1 MIRLV
6 VFFTSFVFLL
16 VFGVG
21 DADARRFGGG
31 GSKGTFSSQATP
43 ASNQASKQQAA
54 NPAKSASGRGFSGI
68 GSMFM
73 GLAAGGLLA
82 ALFMGGV
89 FDGIQFLDILLIALI
104 AGGLIYFLR
113 SRRKQQ
119 HIQYEQPAMSSF
131 VRNNYSD
138 IQAPSSNQSFNTD
151 TTVTDSLA
159 KVKVDAVMN
168 DEEVIYGA
176 PDWFNEKTFLEGAR
190 SHFLDLQKAWDANDL
205 STIESYVTPQLY
217 KFLKEERAAQVNHV
231 ETQVHKLAVEMT
243 NIQQLPSKLVELA
256 IMFHGVINEGEEDLN
271 FCEIWHL
278 IRDMNQENALWLIQG
293 IEQVES

>member
-1 MIRLV
+1 MIRPV

-16 VFGVG
+16 MFGIG

-31 GSKGTFSSQATP
+31 GSKGTFSSQTTP
-43 ASNQASKQQAA
+43 ASNQASKQQVA

-82 ALFMGGV
+82 ALFMGGA
-89 FDGIQFLDILLIALI
+89 FDGIQFLDILLIALMI
-104 AGGLIYFLR
+104 AGLIYFLR

-119 HIQYEQPAMSSF
+119 PIQYGQPAMNNF
-131 VRNNYSD
+131 ARNNHSD
-138 IQAPSSNQSFNTD
+138 IQAPSLNQSFNTD
-151 TTVTDSLA
+151 VTATDNEQ
-159 KVKVDAVMN
+159 VV
-168 DEEVIYGA
+168 YGA

-205 STIESYVTPQLY
+205 SAIESYVTPQLY
-217 KFLKEERAAQVNHV
+217 KFLQEERAVQVNHV

-243 NIQQLPSKLVELA
+243 SIQQLPSKVVELA
-256 IMFHGVINEGEEDLN
+256 IMFHGVINEGKEDLK

-278 IRDMNQENALWLIQG
+278 IRDMNQLDAPWLIQG